1 MAIGPDQHRLCD
13 DHGHFMVSWGSVTNC
28 PVCGKR
34 CKAHPHYHKKAA
46 FHFIG
51 AGNGYFSK
59 ALGREV
65 SNKWE
70 EEKIMNAN
78 GYVREA
84 DLTPHL
90 WEDETEKRKQKL
102 INQEREV
109 LRIEEHINDG
119 VEMGEAIAMV
129 YSADR
134 CLSGELDEIYD
145 NQIDLTP

>member
-59 ALGREV
+59 ALGRE
-65 SNKWE
+65 
-70 EEKIMNAN
+70 
-78 GYVREA
+78 
-84 DLTPHL
+84 
-90 WEDETEKRKQKL
+90 
-102 INQEREV
+102 
-109 LRIEEHINDG
+109 EHINNG